1 MSAAL
6 ERIVALFETMTE
18 AQVAQLGEYYRE
30 DAYFKD
36 PFNEVRGLAEVQ
48 RVFRHMF
55 DALEDPRFV
64 VTQRM
69 AQGDDALLM
78 WEFHFRFR
86 GGRGGAQC
94 VPGVSHLKLAADG
107 RIAFHRDYWD
117 PAEGIYEQLPVLG
130 ALMRWI
136 KRRAGG

>member
-1 MSAAL
+1 
-6 ERIVALFETMTE
+6 
-18 AQVAQLGEYYRE
+18 
-30 DAYFKD
+30 
-36 PFNEVRGLAEVQ
+36 
-48 RVFRHMF
+48 
-55 DALEDPRFV
+55 
-64 VTQRM
+64 M
-69 AQGDDALLM
+69 AQGEDALLM

-107 RIAFHRDYWD
+107 RIAYHRDYWD
-117 PAEGIYEQLPVLG
+117 PAEGIYERIPLLG

>member
-1 MSAAL
+1 MTDAV
-6 ERIVALFETMTE
+6 ERIVALFESITP
-18 AQVAQLGEYYRE
+18 AQVARLGDYYRD

-36 PFNEVRGLAEVQ
+36 PFNEVRGLAAVQ
-48 RVFRHMF
+48 RVFQHMF

-69 AQGDDALLM
+69 AQGEDALLM

-107 RIAFHRDYWD
+107 RIAYHRDYWD
-117 PAEGIYEQLPVLG
+117 PAEGIYERIPLLG